1 MDFGITAGAVLVMLI
16 YAVPGFVLVKTK
28 AVKEEHISSFAKVLL
43 YVCQPCL
50 TMYQFNSVTY
60 EKELFKNMLLFFGI
74 CTALQIVILAA
85 VGAVFGKRL
94 RGDVGARI
102 AVCASVFGNV
112 GYFGVPLLEKLLP
125 GTNALAYS
133 AMFAVSM
140 NLMAW
145 TLGCALIT
153 CDKKYVKVKKLVF
166 NPATLV
172 LFVALPLFFTGT
184 KLPTEGFDLG
194 GIVSLLAKMTA
205 PLCMLILGM
214 RLATVSVRELFSN
227 GKCYLS
233 SAVKL
238 VIFPLA
244 AWAITLPLNIP
255 ELLKQVLCITCCC
268 PTASVVLNLS
278 ELFGEGQKQAA
289 DSVLLSTIFCLL
301 TIPVILLIL

>member
-1 MDFGITAGAVLVMLI
+1 
-16 YAVPGFVLVKTK
+16 
-28 AVKEEHISSFAKVLL
+28 
-43 YVCQPCL
+43 
-50 TMYQFNSVTY
+50 
-60 EKELFKNMLLFFGI
+60 
-74 CTALQIVILAA
+74 
-85 VGAVFGKRL
+85 
-94 RGDVGARI
+94 
-102 AVCASVFGNV
+102 
-112 GYFGVPLLEKLLP
+112 
-125 GTNALAYS
+125 
-133 AMFAVSM
+133 
-140 NLMAW
+140 
-145 TLGCALIT
+145 
-153 CDKKYVKVKKLVF
+153 
-166 NPATLV
+166 
-172 LFVALPLFFTGT
+172 
-184 KLPTEGFDLG
+184 
-194 GIVSLLAKMTA
+194 
-205 PLCMLILGM
+205 MLILGM

>member
-1 MDFGITAGAVLVMLI
+1 MAFGITAGAVLVMLI

-50 TMYQFNSVTY
+50 TMYQFDSVTY
-60 EKELFKNMLLFFGI
+60 EKELFKNMLFFFGI

-153 CDKKYVKVKKLVF
+153 CDKKYIKVK
-166 NPATLV
+166 NIT
-172 LFVALPLFFTGT
+172 T
-184 KLPTEGFDLG
+184 KFR
-194 GIVSLLAKMTA
+194 V
-205 PLCMLILGM
+205 
-214 RLATVSVRELFSN
+214 
-227 GKCYLS
+227 
-233 SAVKL
+233 
-238 VIFPLA
+238 
-244 AWAITLPLNIP
+244 
-255 ELLKQVLCITCCC
+255 
-268 PTASVVLNLS
+268 
-278 ELFGEGQKQAA
+278 
-289 DSVLLSTIFCLL
+289 
-301 TIPVILLIL
+301 